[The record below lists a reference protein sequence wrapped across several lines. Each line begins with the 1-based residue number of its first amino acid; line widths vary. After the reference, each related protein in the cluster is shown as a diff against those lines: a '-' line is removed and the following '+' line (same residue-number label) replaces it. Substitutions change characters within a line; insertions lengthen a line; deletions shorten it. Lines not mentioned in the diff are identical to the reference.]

1 MKIGASTLSGFKDDI
16 GTNLEYFEELGLDY
30 AEILHQYPN
39 QDLDTSIFEN
49 YNLKYSVHSPI
60 INLNIASLTENIRQA
75 SIAEIKKSIDLANE
89 IDAEIVVVHPG
100 SIPFLGRDFKDKIFE
115 LNKQS
120 IEEIGEYGNEL
131 GVNAAIENMPTFEG
145 YMYSNPYELN
155 ELVTSLDMSMTLD
168 IGHAN
173 HAGYGPEDMY
183 FDSIKHIHA
192 HDNNGDDD
200 SHYALGDG
208 SIDLKSIISTFE
220 DKKYDGTYI
229 IEVNEKDWVKKSY
242 NYLKNNF

>member
-16 GTNLEYFEELGLDY
+16 KTNLEYFENLGLDY

-39 QDLDTSIFEN
+39 HDLDTDIFEN
-49 YNLKYSVHSPI
+49 YNLKYTIHSPI
-60 INLNIASLTENIRQA
+60 INLNIASLTENIRKA
-75 SIAEIKKSIDLANE
+75 SVAEIKKSIDLANK
-89 IDAEIVVVHPG
+89 IDAKTVVVHPG
-100 SIPFLGRDFKDKIFE
+100 SVPFLGRGFEDKIFE

-120 IEEIGEYGNEL
+120 IKEIGEYGRDL
-131 GVNAAIENMPTFEG
+131 GIDAAIENMPDLGG

-155 ELVTSLDMSMTLD
+155 ELVTSLEMSMTLD

-208 SIDLKSIISTFE
+208 SIDLKSIISNFE
-220 DKKYDGTYI
+220 DKKYNGTYI
-229 IEVNEKDWVKKSY
+229 IEVNEMNWVEKSY
-242 NYLKNNF
+242 EYLKNNF

>member
-16 GTNLEYFEELGLDY
+16 ETNLEYFEGLGLDY

-39 QDLDTSIFEN
+39 QNPDTSIFEN

-60 INLNIASLTENIRQA
+60 INLNIASLTESIRKA
-75 SIAEIKKSIDLANE
+75 SVAEIKKSIDFANE
-89 IDAEIVVVHPG
+89 INSELVVVHPG
-100 SIPFLGRDFKDKIFE
+100 SIPFLGRDFEDKIYD
-115 LNKQS
+115 LNTQS
-120 IEEIGEYGNEL
+120 IKEIGEYGENL
-131 GVNAAIENMPTFEG
+131 GVRAAIENMPTFGG
-145 YMYSNPYELN
+145 YMYTNPYKLN
-155 ELVTSLDMSMTLD
+155 ELLEELDMSMTLD

-220 DKKYDGTYI
+220 DKNYDGTYI
-229 IEVNEKDWVKKSY
+229 IEVNEMDWVKKSY
-242 NYLKNNF
+242 DYLKNNF

>member
-1 MKIGASTLSGFKDDI
+1 MKIGASTLSGFKDNI
-16 GTNLEYFEELGLDY
+16 GTNLEYFEELGLD
-30 AEILHQYPN
+30 
-39 QDLDTSIFEN
+39 
-49 YNLKYSVHSPI
+49 
-60 INLNIASLTENIRQA
+60 
-75 SIAEIKKSIDLANE
+75 
-89 IDAEIVVVHPG
+89 HPG
-100 SIPFLGRDFKDKIFE
+100 SIPFLGRDFEDKIFK

-120 IEEIGEYGNEL
+120 IEEIGEYGKDL

-145 YMYSNPYELN
+145 YIYSNPYELN

-220 DKKYDGTYI
+220 DKKYNGTYI

-242 NYLKNNF
+242 DYLKNNF

>member
-16 GTNLEYFEELGLDY
+16 QTNLEYFEKLGLDY

-39 QDLDTSIFEN
+39 HNPDTDIFES
-49 YNLKYSVHSPI
+49 YNLKYTIHSPI
-60 INLNIASLTENIRQA
+60 INLNIASLTESIRQA
-75 SIAEIKKSIDLANE
+75 SVFEIKKSIDFANE
-89 IDAEIVVVHPG
+89 IGAELVVVHPG
-100 SIPFLGRDFKDKIFE
+100 SIPFLGRDFEDKIYE

-120 IEEIGEYGNEL
+120 IKEIGEYGKDL
-131 GVNAAIENMPTFEG
+131 GVTAAIENMPTFEG
-145 YMYSNPYELN
+145 YMYTNPYELN
-155 ELVTSLDMSMTLD
+155 ELLTDLNMSMTLD
-168 IGHAN
+168 IGHGN

-183 FDSIKHIHA
+183 FDSIKHIHI

-208 SIDLKSIISTFE
+208 SIDLKRIVSTFE
-220 DKKYDGTYI
+220 DKNYDGIYI

-242 NYLKNNF
+242 DYLKNNF

>member
-1 MKIGASTLSGFKDDI
+1 
-16 GTNLEYFEELGLDY
+16 
-30 AEILHQYPN
+30 
-39 QDLDTSIFEN
+39 
-49 YNLKYSVHSPI
+49 
-60 INLNIASLTENIRQA
+60 
-75 SIAEIKKSIDLANE
+75 
-89 IDAEIVVVHPG
+89 
-100 SIPFLGRDFKDKIFE
+100 
-115 LNKQS
+115 
-120 IEEIGEYGNEL
+120 
-131 GVNAAIENMPTFEG
+131 MPTFEG

-208 SIDLKSIISTFE
+208 SIDLKASSLLLKIKSMMAHIS
-220 DKKYDGTYI
+220 
-229 IEVNEKDWVKKSY
+229 
-242 NYLKNNF
+242 

>member
-49 YNLKYSVHSPI
+49 YSLKYSVHSPI

-120 IEEIGEYGNEL
+120 IEEIGEYGKEL
-131 GVNAAIENMPTFEG
+131 GVNATIENMPTFEG
-145 YMYSNPYELN
+145 YMYSNPY
-155 ELVTSLDMSMTLD
+155 
-168 IGHAN
+168 

-242 NYLKNNF
+242 EYLKNNF

>member
-49 YNLKYSVHSPI
+49 YSLKYSVHSPI

-145 YMYSNPYELN
+145 YM
-155 ELVTSLDMSMTLD
+155 TLD

-229 IEVNEKDWVKKSY
+229 IEVNKKDWVKKSY
-242 NYLKNNF
+242 EYLKNNF